1 MLVLAVLLFVALL
14 TVGSLGKLPLVTT
27 LLSGIGVHHVIH
39 HGHRVHLA
47 HLAHLAHHHLHVLGI
62 HHLHLH
68 RIHHYFIFFTMTHHH
83 WGHHLSGLD
92 LVQRVE
98 SVLLHVVGDV
108 QGLGVLEKRQNCL
121 VVLGVDQGLD

>member
-1 MLVLAVLLFVALL
+1 MALL